1 MHMDRHM
8 YRYIHITQAL
18 AFATEAAREFSPGG
32 KHADKIDYKQML
44 AAMGC
49 QLTLERINAEF
60 LVRRKHAQAC
70 MCVCACVCTRARER
84 ESQRERECGIPPNAS
99 GSPHTRRA
107 GNPRT
112 RRARPRQAKRTRRR
126 ASVHPPP
133 RPGADLCIY
142 VYR

>member
-49 QLTLERINAEF
+49 ELTLERINAEF

-84 ESQRERECGIPPNAS
+84 KPARARVWHPSERVRLTAHKTRRQPEDSPSTATPSKTHTTLRI
-99 GSPHTRRA
+99 GSPTA
-107 GNPRT
+107 K
-112 RRARPRQAKRTRRR
+112 AR
-126 ASVHPPP
+126 
-133 RPGADLCIY
+133 C
-142 VYR
+142 